1 MPINKK
7 FLTRFRF
14 CGKIGAASAGSK
26 KLKIVVDNSGR
37 TPYNIFMFWEMG
49 PAIMKGVCI
58 MEKAK
63 VKKVSKKEL
72 IKQIEALGVDQKI
85 ANSLARSNIDTIVFV
100 RDLIKSQ

>member
-1 MPINKK
+1 
-7 FLTRFRF
+7 
-14 CGKIGAASAGSK
+14 
-26 KLKIVVDNSGR
+26 
-37 TPYNIFMFWEMG
+37 
-49 PAIMKGVCI
+49 

>member
-1 MPINKK
+1 
-7 FLTRFRF
+7 
-14 CGKIGAASAGSK
+14 
-26 KLKIVVDNSGR
+26 
-37 TPYNIFMFWEMG
+37 MG
-49 PAIMKGVCI
+49 PELMKGVCI

>member
-1 MPINKK
+1 
-7 FLTRFRF
+7 
-14 CGKIGAASAGSK
+14 
-26 KLKIVVDNSGR
+26 
-37 TPYNIFMFWEMG
+37 
-49 PAIMKGVCI
+49 

-85 ANSLARSNIDTIVFV
+85 AASLARSNIDTIVFV